1 MQIIT
6 GDLYT
11 DESLEKYDFVGF
23 TANSTLTKEGR
34 LVMGAGSAKHV
45 RDKFPDIDLR
55 LGELVKD
62 SPKYLIKKDTE
73 TNIFA
78 LQTKINWRVKSPL
91 DLVIKS
97 IRALKL
103 HAIKQPDKTFA
114 IPMPA
119 FGFGGLDGNEIIL
132 NCLEELPDNVYV
144 YKLK

>member
-11 DESLEKYDFVGF
+11 DENLEKYDFVGF

-34 LVMGAGSAKHV
+34 LVMGAGSAKCV

-55 LGELVKD
+55 LGELVKGY
-62 SPKYLIKKDTE
+62 PKYLIKKDTE
-73 TNIFA
+73 TKIFA
-78 LQTKINWRVKSPL
+78 LQTKIDWRVNSPL

-114 IPMPA
+114 LPFPA
-119 FGFGGLDGNEIIL
+119 ISHGGLSEDIIL
-132 NCLEELPDNVYV
+132 PYLSKLPDNVYV